1 MERETERGRVGRQK
15 EGVDLREREGE
26 RKKNNLTRVLE
37 VFNKI
42 FK

>member
-15 EGVDLREREGE
+15 EGVDLREGE
-26 RKKNNLTRVLE
+26 REKDSLTLGLE